1 MVCCTV
7 KIITIVK
14 KWNKCWTTCLKI
26 FLYLSHLLTQIV
38 SDLIV
43 IPFNIYCSVGSMPTV
58 NNTWQN
64 RCKAC
69 TQILQIDTI
78 TQRRESILPS
88 VIKFYSSSIPSDFW
102 QFAMT
107 LYLSLWY
114 LFCFTPSALSSSGL
128 KMQEQKKLPLRQSLE
143 GIKLDTLFQSPYRR
157 RAGFQLCAGL
167 FCVC

>member
-7 KIITIVK
+7 KIIIIVK

-43 IPFNIYCSVGSMPTV
+43 IPFNIYCSVGSMPTA
-58 NNTWQN
+58 NNTFQN

-88 VIKFYSSSIPSDFW
+88 VIKFYSSSIPFWLLTVCNDFIPVSVVSFLLHSIST
-102 QFAMT
+102 Q
-107 LYLSLWY
+107 L
-114 LFCFTPSALSSSGL
+114 
-128 KMQEQKKLPLRQSLE
+128 LRTQ
-143 GIKLDTLFQSPYRR
+143 D
-157 RAGFQLCAGL
+157 AGAEKAAA
-167 FCVC
+167 